1 MKTPHTPVLLDAV
14 VDTFKDID
22 GFMVDAT
29 VGYGGHSEAILKAN
43 PTVKLIAID
52 QDAEAIAFSK
62 KRLAPFQDR
71 VIFLQGRYSQKIK
84 EALANY
90 PVKGVLADIGV
101 SSLQLDKKS
110 RGFGFDSDVL
120 DMRMDQN
127 ASLSAYDV
135 INCYSEDE
143 LVEVLFKFGEIRDK
157 RIARE
162 IVHHRPIQSAK
173 ELTQVVQRFLPTKK
187 ALAPLFQ
194 AIRIE
199 VNQELA
205 ELEGLLD
212 AIEEAKP
219 AGATIA
225 IITFH
230 SLEDR
235 IVKNRF
241 KRWARSCICPPQ
253 SLRCTCGG
261 NNALGK
267 IITKKPITASAKEIA
282 QNPRARSAKMRIFRI
297 KEEG

>member
-297 KEEG
+297 KEEE

>member
-143 LVEVLFKFGEIRDK
+143 LVEVLFKFGEIRNK

-212 AIEEAKP
+212 ALEETKP
-219 AGATIA
+219 AGAKIA
-225 IITFH
+225 IVTFH

-241 KRWARSCICPPQ
+241 KKWARSCICPPQ
-253 SLRCTCGG
+253 SLRCACGG
-261 NNALGK
+261 DNALGK

-282 QNPRARSAKMRIFRI
+282 QNPRARSAKMRVFQI
-297 KEEG
+297 KEEE

>member
-1 MKTPHTPVLLDAV
+1 MNIPHTPVLRDEV
-14 VDTFKDID
+14 VNAFKDTKGYI
-22 GFMVDAT
+22 VDAT
-29 VGYGGHSEAILKAN
+29 VGYGGHSEAILQKN
-43 PTVKLIAID
+43 PHVKIIAID

-62 KRLAPFQDR
+62 KRLIPFHNR

-84 EALANY
+84 EALQKY
-90 PVKGVLADIGV
+90 PIQGVLADIGV

-110 RGFGFDSDVL
+110 RGFGFDSEVL

-127 ASLSAYDV
+127 QSFSAYDV
-135 INCYSEDE
+135 VNTYGEKE
-143 LVEVLFKFGEIRDK
+143 LGEVLFKFGEIRD
-157 RIARE
+157 RRVARE
-162 IVHHRPIQSAK
+162 IVRNRPIESAK
-173 ELTQVVQRFLPTKK
+173 ELTKIVSKFLPNKK

-199 VNQELA
+199 VNQELT

-212 AIEEAKP
+212 AIEEVKP

-241 KRWARSCICPPQ
+241 KKWARSCICPPE

-261 NNALGK
+261 DNALGN
-267 IITKKPITASAKEIA
+267 IITKKPITASKNEIA
-282 QNPRARSAKMRIFRI
+282 KNPRARSAKMRIFRI
-297 KEEG
+297 KDKG